1 MPCLLFSNIAADIDL
16 DTLIRLWPIPTLY
29 VIFVILGA
37 ALGGI
42 GGKLLTLPS
51 SKTNFLI
58 TGIIFNNVTSLSLG
72 LLEGIEST
80 KAIEMLFR
88 DENDS
93 PKEAVKRGM
102 SYVLLTTLL
111 GNLTRFVSY

>member
-16 DTLIRLWPIPTLY
+16 DALIRLWPIPALY
-29 VIFVILGA
+29 VAFVILSV

-42 GGKLLTLPS
+42 GGNFLNLAP
-51 SKTNFLI
+51 SKTKFLM
-58 TGIIFNNVTSLSLG
+58 TGIIFNNVTSLGLG
-72 LLEGIEST
+72 LLEGMESIPSIE
-80 KAIEMLFR
+80 ILFR

-102 SYVLLTTLL
+102 S
-111 GNLTRFVSY
+111 

>member
-29 VIFVILGA
+29 VLFVTMSAILG
-37 ALGGI
+37 GT
-42 GGKLLTLPS
+42 GGKLLNLPS
-51 SKTNFLI
+51 STTKFLM

-80 KAIEMLFR
+80 AAIEILFR
-88 DENDS
+88 DRYDS

-102 SYVLLTTLL
+102 SYVLLSTLL
-111 GNLTRFVSY
+111 GNLTRFVS

>member
-16 DTLIRLWPIPTLY
+16 DTLIRLWPIPTL
-29 VIFVILGA
+29 FVLFVVLSTI
-37 ALGGI
+37 LGGI
-42 GGKLLTLPS
+42 GGNLLKLPS
-51 SKTNFLI
+51 STTKFLM

-80 KAIEMLFR
+80 QAIQILLR
-88 DENDS
+88 SDGNDS

-102 SYVLLTTLL
+102 SYVLLSTLL
-111 GNLTRFVSY
+111 GNLTRFVS